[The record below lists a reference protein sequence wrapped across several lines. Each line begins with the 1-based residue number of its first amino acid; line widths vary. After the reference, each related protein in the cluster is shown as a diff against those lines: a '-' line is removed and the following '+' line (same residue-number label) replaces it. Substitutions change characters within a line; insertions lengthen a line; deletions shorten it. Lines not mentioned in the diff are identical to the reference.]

1 MKSNDYFSM
10 FMETGAP
17 ELYLM
22 YQQTRRLETEN
33 VLEDSGPGAAGCKL

>member
-1 MKSNDYFSM
+1 MDKDVYWQAFWA
-10 FMETGAP
+10 TGAP

-33 VLEDSGPGAAGCKL
+33 VLEDSGPGTAGCEL

>member
-33 VLEDSGPGAAGCKL
+33 VLEDSGPGTAGCEL